1 MPDRLRINQTHFKE
15 TSWRDYQTRL
25 KRAAAIKRLIKTIS
39 KYSVYSVL
47 FFCLFIVVYGMIG
60 GGGKTS
66 ESPYIHKKLITKKD
80 IQHMLDSEDFVNLKN
95 KDFKFVSGDKKFR
108 VDTTLDMSL
117 QQYML
122 KKIDRSISRYVGF
135 VAMDPSTGKILSM
148 VGFDKT
154 DPTSNLCIDRR
165 FPAAST
171 FKIITAAAAIE
182 KCGFN
187 PKSKVR
193 YNGNRYTL
201 YKIQL
206 KKRTNRYTNR
216 ITFRDSFAQSVD
228 PVFGK
233 IGALYLGGSTIKKYA
248 ESFGFNRDIG
258 FEIPLTPSLVSLS
271 NRPYQWAEVASGFN
285 RETRISPVHG
295 ALIASAVVNR
305 GRLIEPTIVDQIV
318 DETGQTIYRSHLT
331 PIDQAIKPRTSR
343 TIIDL
348 MKATI
353 RSGTCKK
360 AFRGY
365 RRDKILSKL
374 NIGGKSGSIDNR
386 AHNAHYDWFVGFA
399 EEKNGPKKIV
409 ISAVVAHGKYIGTR
423 ASHYARIAI
432 KQYFRNYFAG
442 KSGGPFK
449 TAFMPNSLTTRPP
462 SSRSGS

>member
-1 MPDRLRINQTHFKE
+1 MPDRLRANQTNFNGV
-15 TSWRDYQTRL
+15 SWRDYQTRL
-25 KRAAAIKRLIKTIS
+25 KRAAAIKRLIRTIS
-39 KYSVYSVL
+39 KYSPYPVL
-47 FFCLFIVVYGMIG
+47 FFCLFIMVYGVIG
-60 GGGKTS
+60 GGGKAS
-66 ESPYIHKKLITKKD
+66 EDLSPHKKLMTKRD
-80 IQHMLDSEDFVNLKN
+80 IQHMLDSEDFVNLKD
-95 KDFKFVSGDKKFR
+95 KDFEFAFGDKKFR

-117 QQYML
+117 QRYML
-122 KKIDRSISRYVGF
+122 KKIDRSISRYIAF

-148 VGFDKT
+148 VDFDKT
-154 DPTSNLCIDRR
+154 DPTSNLCIDKR

-187 PKSKVR
+187 PKSKVG

-216 ITFRDSFAQSVD
+216 ITFKDSFAQSVD

-233 IGALYLGGSTIKKYA
+233 IGELYLGGKTIEKYA
-248 ESFGFNRDIG
+248 ESFGFNRDIA
-258 FEIPLTPSLVSLS
+258 FEIPLVPSLVSLS

-295 ALIASAVVNR
+295 ALIASAVVNQ
-305 GRLIEPTIVDQIV
+305 GRLVEPTIVDQII
-318 DETGQTIYRSHLT
+318 DETGHTIYRSHLT
-331 PIDQAIKPRTSR
+331 PIDQAIRPRTSR

-353 RSGTCKK
+353 RSGTCRK

-365 RRDKILSKL
+365 RRDKVLSRL

-386 AHNAHYDWFVGFA
+386 AHDAHYDWFVGFA
-399 EEKNGPKKIV
+399 EEKNGPKKIA
-409 ISAVVAHGKYIGTR
+409 ISAIVAHGKYIGTR

-442 KSGGPFK
+442 KARAPFK
-449 TAFMPNSLTTRPP
+449 TAFMPNSLTARPA